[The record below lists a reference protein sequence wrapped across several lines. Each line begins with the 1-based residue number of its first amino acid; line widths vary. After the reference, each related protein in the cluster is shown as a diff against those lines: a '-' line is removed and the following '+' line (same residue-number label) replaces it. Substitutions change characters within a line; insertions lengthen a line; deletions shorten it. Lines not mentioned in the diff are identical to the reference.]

1 MSSINYY
8 SAFEGDDDNVPI
20 HTETSNPIR
29 KLKKQLRKAET
40 RYEKNPSP
48 EISNLINYLIKNIYE
63 LENPFV
69 KRNVPKFKKKKLNKA
84 EASRIKKKNKDE
96 KIKQEYERK
105 IYEEREKMKQEYERK
120 IYEEREKML
129 EEQQSEKIKQHMK
142 KFENYIPKDIKKFCF
157 KYDPKQYHTLAR
169 KYHPDKGGDEELF
182 KLISNVHETLQN

>member
-1 MSSINYY
+1 
-8 SAFEGDDDNVPI
+8 
-20 HTETSNPIR
+20 
-29 KLKKQLRKAET
+29 
-40 RYEKNPSP
+40 
-48 EISNLINYLIKNIYE
+48 
-63 LENPFV
+63 
-69 KRNVPKFKKKKLNKA
+69 
-84 EASRIKKKNKDE
+84 
-96 KIKQEYERK
+96 
-105 IYEEREKMKQEYERK
+105 MKQEYERK